1 MSRLEEVWRGWQA
14 LNMHDRARF
23 LHLFREAY
31 RQEREE
37 RMVANR
43 RPAGEPVTISD
54 FDRMTLAALDRC
66 APLDVGPGG
75 RPMSSPAGLR
85 SVSLPTVGNPR
96 PAKPLAG

>member
-37 RMVANR
+37 RLAANR
-43 RPAGEPVTISD
+43 RPADEPATTSD
-54 FDRMTLAALDRC
+54 FDRMTLAALDFDARQ
-66 APLDVGPGG
+66 A
-75 RPMSSPAGLR
+75 
-85 SVSLPTVGNPR
+85 
-96 PAKPLAG
+96 